1 MKGKGP
7 DAFEGIPEDYF
18 EQLPDTLLKVA
29 SQPARQGKIRFLY
42 TLAAASVVIL
52 VLGISLILYFAGS
65 ETSTAPAQYVL
76 NDTAQMNNETH
87 QPLADVSPVH
97 QYDGMV
103 MTEGDNSSAET
114 NADLR
119 LIDQVSY
126 DEIIDYLVT
135 ETDYDF

>member
-7 DAFEGIPEDYF
+7 DAFDGIPEGYF
-18 EQLPDTLLKVA
+18 EQLPDTLLQAV
-29 SQPARQGKIRFLY
+29 SQPVRHGNGRFLY

-52 VLGISLILYFAGS
+52 VLGIGLILYFAGS
-65 ETSTAPAQYVL
+65 ETSNVSVQYVL
-76 NDTAQMNNETH
+76 NDTAQMNNETYP
-87 QPLADVSPVH
+87 PLADVSPVY

-103 MTEGDNSSAET
+103 MTEGDNSSAEIK
-114 NADLR
+114 ADLR